1 MPRTFVTVHHVA
13 SEISQGLE
21 QQMRQNFAE
30 FSSETKVRDLF
41 GEIRSHFFAQYC
53 SGENRQ
59 FRNLS
64 CVSVT
69 LSYLQTDA
77 TTPNF
82 VGLTVLRVDVS
93 VCT

>member
-1 MPRTFVTVHHVA
+1 MPRTLVSAHHITF
-13 SEISQGLE
+13 EISQGLE
-21 QQMRQNFAE
+21 QWMRQNFAE
-30 FSSETKVRDLF
+30 
-41 GEIRSHFFAQYC
+41 IRKFRQISAKFALISFAQYC
-53 SGENRQ
+53 GGENRQ

-69 LSYLQTDA
+69 LSHLQTGA

-82 VGLTVLRVDVS
+82 VGLTVLRVDVP